1 MKILQH
7 VLQCQ
12 MKKYIPELLAESL
25 PDSPP
30 GLWGPACQSCSRLMS
45 EDSVGKYCDSMT
57 QLLWSDEARVWWQ
70 SLDSEIELNPT
81 EMFHTC

>member
-7 VLQCQ
+7 VLQYQ

-30 GLWGPACQSCSRLMS
+30 GLRGSCLPQSCSRLMS

-57 QLLWSDEARVWWQ
+57 QLLWSDGARVWWQ
-70 SLDSEIELNPT
+70 SLDSGIELNPT
-81 EMFHTC
+81 EMSHT